1 MPRQQGDLAR
11 LDAEARSPGRR
22 RWLRLRRIPIVEVG
36 QPSAA
41 VVEHEDRAE
50 IGGIAILKRPGD
62 GFAAARG
69 KLHIAE
75 EGGDGVLLMGH
86 AAPLYP
92 GKRSVNIRTEKRRE
106 GEGWVSKCRSRVV
119 P

>member
-75 EGGDGVLLMGH
+75 EGGDGRSEEHTSELQSLMRISY
-86 AAPLYP
+86 AFFCLQKKKY
-92 GKRSVNIRTEKRRE
+92 
-106 GEGWVSKCRSRVV
+106 
-119 P
+119 